1 MPRKKKSRKVG
12 LIGVRK
18 DPNAPRPPKA
28 PKRAKKSTGKPAGN
42 RNNIESSNKPARQK
56 KSALDPRLGS
66 KKPISLIAK
75 PTQAEKRRFATPAQ
89 ELADIEADERLSS
102 LLDKLDNS
110 GKLNAADQQYVNE
123 KMARYRTLCDLLG
136 ITSDEE
142 SDEDDTDSPLNDI
155 EQIKI
160 DDFKD

>member
-42 RNNIESSNKPARQK
+42 RNSMETSNKPGGQK
-56 KSALDPRLGS
+56 KQTSDPRIGS
-66 KKPISLIAK
+66 KKPVPLVVK
-75 PTQAEKRRFATPAQ
+75 PTQAEKRKYASPSQ
-89 ELADIEADERLSS
+89 ELAEIEADERLSS
-102 LLDKLDNS
+102 LLDRLDNGS
-110 GKLNAADQQYVNE
+110 KLSVAEQQYVDE
-123 KMARYRTLCDLLG
+123 RMARYRILCDLLG
-136 ITSDEE
+136 IAENDET
-142 SDEDDTDSPLNDI
+142 EDDTDSPLDNI
-155 EQIKI
+155 EQLNI